1 MSTLE
6 LLVEAPDGRREERRF
21 RSGEPIWL
29 GRDPQCDLVLDSHLV
44 SRHHARIAHIDGE
57 LLLRDQSVNGTEVDG
72 TLLHHQGRALSPRS
86 LVKIGR
92 TKLWELTRSGK
103 IPAYRVGEGRTSDLR
118 YKKSELL
125 AWLDANLVNGSTL
138 R

>member
-1 MSTLE
+1 MMSENVLTAVLE
-6 LLVEAPDGRREERRF
+6 SERAATTTKDEILTSREA
-21 RSGEPIWL
+21 
-29 GRDPQCDLVLDSHLV
+29 
-44 SRHHARIAHIDGE
+44 
-57 LLLRDQSVNGTEVDG
+57 
-72 TLLHHQGRALSPRS
+72 RS

-125 AWLDANLVNGSTL
+125 AWLEANLVNSATL